1 MTEKKRVLIPIPVNL
16 PAEEYLTEHGYE
28 VVSGTPTDEE
38 WLKEHIGEFDAAII
52 RGTLITADILRAGKP
67 RLKLIAR
74 HGIGWD
80 NVDVN
85 AATALGIQVT
95 FTPAA
100 SINAVAEHTM
110 ALILALAKE
119 IIPGSSMTK
128 AGQWKDFRRD
138 YEGVELMSST
148 LGLIGVGRIGSNV
161 AKAAAYGFG
170 MKVVAYD
177 PYANPNTTDA
187 CIQLV
192 NSREEV
198 LKRADFV
205 SVHMPLT
212 PETRGSIGGE
222 FFAQMKNGA
231 FFVNTARGEIVDEKA
246 LADALKNGDIRGAA
260 LDVYCTE
267 PLPADNLFREL
278 DNVICSA
285 HFATITGATLDR
297 LALHSAISV
306 DEVLSGREISWP
318 VNHLSSD

>member
-1 MTEKKRVLIPIPVNL
+1 MTDKKRVLIPIPVNA
-16 PAEEYLTEHGYE
+16 PAEEYLTAHGYE
-28 VVSGTPTDEE
+28 VVSGTPTDAA
-38 WLKEHIGEFDAAII
+38 WLKEHIGEYDAAVI
-52 RGTLITADILRAGKP
+52 RGTHITADILEAGLP

-74 HGIGWD
+74 HGIGCD
-80 NVDVN
+80 NVDVA
-85 AATALGIQVT
+85 AATRLGIQVT

-100 SINAVAEHTM
+100 STNAVAEHTM

-119 IIPGSSMTK
+119 VIPGDRMTK
-128 AGQWKDFRRD
+128 AGQWAAFRRD

-148 LGLIGVGRIGSNV
+148 LGLIGVGRIGTNV

-170 MKVVAYD
+170 MKVIAYD
-177 PYANPNTTDA
+177 PYADPRKTDP
-187 CIQLV
+187 CIELLD
-192 NSREEV
+192 SREAV
-198 LKRADFV
+198 LEQADFV

-212 PETRGSIGGE
+212 EETRGSIGRS
-222 FFAQMKNGA
+222 FLSRMKKGA
-231 FFVNTARGEIVDEKA
+231 FLINTSRGEIVNEPELAAA
-246 LADALKNGDIRGAA
+246 LRRHEIRGAA

-297 LALHSAISV
+297 LALHSAVSV

-318 VNHLSSD
+318 VNHLS

>member
-1 MTEKKRVLIPIPVNL
+1 MTDKKRVLIPIPVNA
-16 PAEEYLTEHGYE
+16 PAEEYLTAHGYE
-28 VVSGTPTDEE
+28 VVSGTPTDAA
-38 WLKEHIGEFDAAII
+38 WLKEHIGEYDAAVI
-52 RGTLITADILRAGKP
+52 RGTHITADILEAGLP

-74 HGIGWD
+74 HGIGCD
-80 NVDVN
+80 NVDVA
-85 AATALGIQVT
+85 AATRLGIQVT

-100 SINAVAEHTM
+100 STNAVAEHTM

-119 IIPGSSMTK
+119 VIPGDRMTK

-148 LGLIGVGRIGSNV
+148 LGLIGVGRIGTNV

-170 MKVVAYD
+170 MKVIAYD
-177 PYANPNTTDA
+177 PYADPRKTDP
-187 CIQLV
+187 CIELLD
-192 NSREEV
+192 SREAV
-198 LKRADFV
+198 LEQADFV

-212 PETRGSIGGE
+212 EETRGSIGQA
-222 FFAQMKNGA
+222 FLSRMKNGA
-231 FFVNTARGEIVDEKA
+231 FLINTSRGEIVNEPELAAA
-246 LADALKNGDIRGAA
+246 LRRHEIRGAA

-297 LALHSAISV
+297 LALHSAVSV

-318 VNHLSSD
+318 VNHLS

>member
-1 MTEKKRVLIPIPVNL
+1 MTDKKRVLLPIPVNA
-16 PAEEYLTEHGYE
+16 PAEEYLTAHGYE
-28 VVSGTPTDEE
+28 VVCGTPTDAA
-38 WLKEHIGEFDAAII
+38 WLKEHIGEYDAAVI
-52 RGTLITADILRAGKP
+52 RGTHITADILEAGLP

-74 HGIGWD
+74 HGIGCD
-80 NVDVN
+80 NVDVA
-85 AATALGIQVT
+85 AATRLGIQVT

-100 SINAVAEHTM
+100 STNAVAEHTM

-119 IIPGSSMTK
+119 VIPGDRMTK
-128 AGQWKDFRRD
+128 AGQWAAFRRD

-148 LGLIGVGRIGSNV
+148 LGLIGVGRIGTNV

-177 PYANPNTTDA
+177 PYADPRKTDP
-187 CIQLV
+187 CIELLD
-192 NSREEV
+192 SREAV
-198 LKRADFV
+198 LEQADFV

-212 PETRGSIGGE
+212 EETRGSIDQA
-222 FFAQMKNGA
+222 FLSRMKKGA
-231 FFVNTARGEIVDEKA
+231 FLIYTSRGEIVNEPELAAA
-246 LADALKNGDIRGAA
+246 LRRHEIRGAA

-297 LALHSAISV
+297 LALHSAVSV
-306 DEVLSGREISWP
+306 DEVLSGMEISWP
-318 VNHLSSD
+318 VNHLS

>member
-1 MTEKKRVLIPIPVNL
+1 MTDKKRVLIPIPVNA
-16 PAEEYLTEHGYE
+16 PAEEYLTAHGYE
-28 VVSGTPTDEE
+28 VVSGTPTDAA
-38 WLKEHIGEFDAAII
+38 WLKEHIGEYDAAVI
-52 RGTLITADILRAGKP
+52 RGTHITADILEAGLP

-74 HGIGWD
+74 HGIGCD
-80 NVDVN
+80 NVDVA
-85 AATALGIQVT
+85 AATRLGIQVT

-100 SINAVAEHTM
+100 STNAVAEHTM
-110 ALILALAKE
+110 ALLLALAKE
-119 IIPGSSMTK
+119 VIPGSRMTK
-128 AGQWKDFRRD
+128 AGQWIDFRRN

-148 LGLIGVGRIGSNV
+148 LGLIGVGRIGTNV

-177 PYANPNTTDA
+177 PYADPRKTDP
-187 CIQLV
+187 CIELLD
-192 NSREEV
+192 SCKAV
-198 LKRADFV
+198 LEQADFV

-212 PETRGSIGGE
+212 EETRGSIDQA
-222 FFAQMKNGA
+222 FLSRMKKSA
-231 FFVNTARGEIVDEKA
+231 FLINTSRGEIVNEPELAAA
-246 LADALKNGDIRGAA
+246 LRRHEIRGAA

-297 LALHSAISV
+297 LALHSAVSV

-318 VNHLSSD
+318 VNHLS

>member
-1 MTEKKRVLIPIPVNL
+1 MTDKKRVLIPIPVNA
-16 PAEEYLTEHGYE
+16 PAEEYLTAHGYE
-28 VVSGTPTDEE
+28 VVSGTPTDAA
-38 WLKEHIGEFDAAII
+38 WLKEHIGEYDAAVI
-52 RGTLITADILRAGKP
+52 RGTHITADILEAGLP

-74 HGIGWD
+74 HGIGCD
-80 NVDVN
+80 NVDVA
-85 AATALGIQVT
+85 AATRLGIQVT

-100 SINAVAEHTM
+100 STNAVAEHTM

-119 IIPGSSMTK
+119 VIPGDRMTK
-128 AGQWKDFRRD
+128 AGQWAAFRRD

-148 LGLIGVGRIGSNV
+148 LGLIGVGRIGTNV

-170 MKVVAYD
+170 MKVIAYD
-177 PYANPNTTDA
+177 PYADPRKTDP
-187 CIQLV
+187 CIELLD
-192 NSREEV
+192 SREAV
-198 LKRADFV
+198 LEQADFV

-212 PETRGSIGGE
+212 EETRGSIGQA
-222 FFAQMKNGA
+222 FLSRMKNGA
-231 FFVNTARGEIVDEKA
+231 FLINTSRGEIVNEPELAAA
-246 LADALKNGDIRGAA
+246 LRRHEIRGAA

-297 LALHSAISV
+297 LALHSAVSV

-318 VNHLSSD
+318 VNHLS

>member
-1 MTEKKRVLIPIPVNL
+1 MTDKKRVLIPIPVNA
-16 PAEEYLTEHGYE
+16 PAEEYLTAHGYE
-28 VVSGTPTDEE
+28 VVSGTPTDAA
-38 WLKEHIGEFDAAII
+38 WLKEHIGEYDAAVI
-52 RGTLITADILRAGKP
+52 RGTHITADILEAGLP

-74 HGIGWD
+74 HGIGCD
-80 NVDVN
+80 NVDVA
-85 AATALGIQVT
+85 AATRLGIQVT

-100 SINAVAEHTM
+100 STNAVAEHTM

-119 IIPGSSMTK
+119 VIPGDRMTK

-148 LGLIGVGRIGSNV
+148 LGLIGVGRIGTNV

-177 PYANPNTTDA
+177 PYADPRKTDP
-187 CIQLV
+187 CIELLD
-192 NSREEV
+192 SREAV
-198 LKRADFV
+198 LEQADFV

-212 PETRGSIGGE
+212 EETRGSIGQA
-222 FFAQMKNGA
+222 FLSRMKNGA
-231 FFVNTARGEIVDEKA
+231 FLINTSRGEIVNEPELAAA
-246 LADALKNGDIRGAA
+246 LRRHEIRGAA

-297 LALHSAISV
+297 LALHSAVSV

-318 VNHLSSD
+318 VNHLS

>member
-1 MTEKKRVLIPIPVNL
+1 MTDKKRVLIPIPVNA
-16 PAEEYLTEHGYE
+16 PAEEYLTAHGYE
-28 VVSGTPTDEE
+28 VVSGTPTDAA
-38 WLKEHIGEFDAAII
+38 WLKEHIGEYDAAVI
-52 RGTLITADILRAGKP
+52 RGTHITADILEAGLP

-74 HGIGWD
+74 HGIGCD
-80 NVDVN
+80 NVDVA
-85 AATALGIQVT
+85 AATRLGIQVT

-100 SINAVAEHTM
+100 STNAVAEHTM

-119 IIPGSSMTK
+119 VIPGDRMTK
-128 AGQWKDFRRD
+128 AGQWAAFRRD

-148 LGLIGVGRIGSNV
+148 LGLIGVGRIGTNV

-177 PYANPNTTDA
+177 PYADPRKTDP
-187 CIQLV
+187 CIELLD
-192 NSREEV
+192 SREAV
-198 LKRADFV
+198 LEQADFV

-212 PETRGSIGGE
+212 EETRGSIGRS
-222 FFAQMKNGA
+222 FLSRMKKGA
-231 FFVNTARGEIVDEKA
+231 FLINTSRGEIVNEPELAAA
-246 LADALKNGDIRGAA
+246 LRRHEIRGAA

-297 LALHSAISV
+297 LALHSAVSV
-306 DEVLSGREISWP
+306 DEVLSGMEISWP
-318 VNHLSSD
+318 VNHLS

>member
-1 MTEKKRVLIPIPVNL
+1 MTDKKRVLIPIPVNA
-16 PAEEYLTEHGYE
+16 PAEEYLTAHGYE
-28 VVSGTPTDEE
+28 VVSGTPTDAA
-38 WLKEHIGEFDAAII
+38 WLKEHIGEYDAAVI
-52 RGTLITADILRAGKP
+52 RGTHITADILEAGLP

-74 HGIGWD
+74 HGIGCD
-80 NVDVN
+80 NVDVA
-85 AATALGIQVT
+85 AATRLGIQVT

-100 SINAVAEHTM
+100 STNAVAEHTM

-119 IIPGSSMTK
+119 VIPGDRMTK
-128 AGQWKDFRRD
+128 AGQWAAFRRD

-148 LGLIGVGRIGSNV
+148 LGLIGVGRIGTNV

-177 PYANPNTTDA
+177 PYADPRKTDP
-187 CIQLV
+187 CIELLD
-192 NSREEV
+192 SREAV
-198 LKRADFV
+198 LEQADFV

-212 PETRGSIGGE
+212 EETRGSIDQA
-222 FFAQMKNGA
+222 FLSRMKKSA
-231 FFVNTARGEIVDEKA
+231 FLINTSRGEIVNEPELAAA
-246 LADALKNGDIRGAA
+246 LRRHEIRGAA

-297 LALHSAISV
+297 LALHSAVSV
-306 DEVLSGREISWP
+306 DEVLSGMEISWP
-318 VNHLSSD
+318 VNHLS

>member
-1 MTEKKRVLIPIPVNL
+1 MTDKKRVLIPIPVNA
-16 PAEEYLTEHGYE
+16 PAEEYLTAHGYE
-28 VVSGTPTDEE
+28 VVSGTPTDAA
-38 WLKEHIGEFDAAII
+38 WLKGHIGEYDAAVI
-52 RGTLITADILRAGKP
+52 RGTHITADILEAGLP

-74 HGIGWD
+74 HGIGCD
-80 NVDVN
+80 NVDVV
-85 AATALGIQVT
+85 AATRLGIQVT

-100 SINAVAEHTM
+100 STNAVAEHTM

-119 IIPGSSMTK
+119 VIPGDRMTK
-128 AGQWKDFRRD
+128 AGQWAAFRRD

-148 LGLIGVGRIGSNV
+148 LGLIGVGRIGTNV

-170 MKVVAYD
+170 MKVIAYD
-177 PYANPNTTDA
+177 PYADPRKTDP
-187 CIQLV
+187 CIELLD
-192 NSREEV
+192 SREAV
-198 LKRADFV
+198 LEQADFV

-212 PETRGSIGGE
+212 EETRGSIDQA
-222 FFAQMKNGA
+222 FLSRMKKGA
-231 FFVNTARGEIVDEKA
+231 FLINTSRGEIVNEPELAAA
-246 LADALKNGDIRGAA
+246 LRRHEIRGAA

-297 LALHSAISV
+297 LALHSAVSV

-318 VNHLSSD
+318 VNHLS

>member
-1 MTEKKRVLIPIPVNL
+1 MTDKKRVLIPIPVNA
-16 PAEEYLTEHGYE
+16 PAEEYLTAHGYE
-28 VVSGTPTDEE
+28 VVSGTPTDAA
-38 WLKEHIGEFDAAII
+38 WLKEHIGEYDAAVI
-52 RGTLITADILRAGKP
+52 RGTHITADILEAGLP

-74 HGIGWD
+74 HGIGCD
-80 NVDVN
+80 NVDVA
-85 AATALGIQVT
+85 AATRLGIQVT

-100 SINAVAEHTM
+100 STNAVAEHTM

-119 IIPGSSMTK
+119 VIPGDRMTK
-128 AGQWKDFRRD
+128 AGQWAAFRRD

-148 LGLIGVGRIGSNV
+148 LGLIGVGRIGTNV

-177 PYANPNTTDA
+177 PYADPCKTDP
-187 CIQLV
+187 CIELLD
-192 NSREEV
+192 SREAV
-198 LKRADFV
+198 LEQADFV

-212 PETRGSIGGE
+212 EETRGSIDQA
-222 FFAQMKNGA
+222 FLSRMKKSA
-231 FFVNTARGEIVDEKA
+231 FLINTSRGEIVNEPELAAA
-246 LADALKNGDIRGAA
+246 LRRHEIRGAA

-297 LALHSAISV
+297 LALHSAVSV
-306 DEVLSGREISWP
+306 DEVLSGMEISWP
-318 VNHLSSD
+318 VNHLS

>member
-1 MTEKKRVLIPIPVNL
+1 MTDKKRVLIPIPVNA
-16 PAEEYLTEHGYE
+16 PAEDYLTAHGYE
-28 VVSGTPTDEE
+28 VVSGTPTDAA
-38 WLKEHIGEFDAAII
+38 WLKEHIGEYDAAVI
-52 RGTLITADILRAGKP
+52 RGTHITADILEAGLP

-74 HGIGWD
+74 HGIGCD
-80 NVDVN
+80 NVDVA
-85 AATALGIQVT
+85 AATRLGIQVT

-100 SINAVAEHTM
+100 STNAVAEHTM

-119 IIPGSSMTK
+119 VIPGDRMTK
-128 AGQWKDFRRD
+128 AGQWAAFRRD

-148 LGLIGVGRIGSNV
+148 LGLIGVGRIGTNV

-177 PYANPNTTDA
+177 PYADPRKTDP
-187 CIQLV
+187 CIELLD
-192 NSREEV
+192 SREAV
-198 LKRADFV
+198 LEQADFV

-212 PETRGSIGGE
+212 EETRGSIDQA
-222 FFAQMKNGA
+222 FLSRMKKSA
-231 FFVNTARGEIVDEKA
+231 FLINTSRGEIVNEPELAAA
-246 LADALKNGDIRGAA
+246 LRRHEIRGAA

-297 LALHSAISV
+297 LALHSAVSV
-306 DEVLSGREISWP
+306 DEVLSGMEISWP
-318 VNHLSSD
+318 VNHLS

>member
-1 MTEKKRVLIPIPVNL
+1 MTDKKRVLIPIPVNA
-16 PAEEYLTEHGYE
+16 PAEEYLTAHGYE
-28 VVSGTPTDEE
+28 VVSGTPTDAA
-38 WLKEHIGEFDAAII
+38 WLKEHIGEYDAAVI
-52 RGTLITADILRAGKP
+52 RGTHITADILEAGLP

-74 HGIGWD
+74 HGIGCD
-80 NVDVN
+80 NVDVA
-85 AATALGIQVT
+85 AATRLGIQVT

-100 SINAVAEHTM
+100 STNAVAEHTM

-119 IIPGSSMTK
+119 VIPGDRMTK
-128 AGQWKDFRRD
+128 AGQWAAFRRD

-148 LGLIGVGRIGSNV
+148 LGLIGVGRIGTNV

-177 PYANPNTTDA
+177 PYADPRKTDP
-187 CIQLV
+187 CIELLD
-192 NSREEV
+192 SREAV
-198 LKRADFV
+198 LEQADFV

-212 PETRGSIGGE
+212 EETRGSIDQA
-222 FFAQMKNGA
+222 FLSRMKKSA
-231 FFVNTARGEIVDEKA
+231 FLINTSRGEIVNEPELAAA
-246 LADALKNGDIRGAA
+246 LRQHEIRGAA

-297 LALHSAISV
+297 LALHSAVSV
-306 DEVLSGREISWP
+306 DEVLSGMEISWS
-318 VNHLSSD
+318 VNHLS